1 MATRERPADRGRR
14 RMDQDLRLV
23 AAECRRARIGA
34 GLSLRAIQG
43 ATRIDHVRI
52 WRFEN
57 GELSAMSPAQI
68 GSVCAAVGLD
78 LRLRAYPAGDAI
90 RDAGQARILE
100 RLRRELP
107 ASLGWRTEVPLR
119 IDGDLRA
126 WDAVIIGP
134 AWWLAVEA
142 ETVLS
147 DVQAVERRLALKCR
161 DGGAD
166 HVLLLVA
173 ETRRNRAAIASAP
186 ASFEWLMLEA
196 RSRDILGALR
206 AGRDPGA
213 SGIVFL

>member
-1 MATRERPADRGRR
+1 MTTRERPADRGRR

-23 AAECRRARIGA
+23 AVECRRARIGA
-34 GLSLRAIQG
+34 GLSLRALQR

-57 GELSAMSPAQI
+57 GELSAMSPVQI
-68 GSVCAAVGLD
+68 SSVCAAVGLD

-90 RDAGQARILE
+90 RDAGQVRILD
-100 RLRRELP
+100 RIRRELP

-119 IDGDLRA
+119 IEGDLRA
-126 WDAVIIGP
+126 WDAVISGP
-134 AWWLAVEA
+134 GWWLPVEA

-161 DGGAD
+161 DGGVD
-166 HVLLLVA
+166 HVVLLVA
-173 ETRRNRAAIASAP
+173 DTRRNRAAIASAP
-186 ASFEWLMLEA
+186 ASFEWLKS
-196 RSRDILGALR
+196 RPRDILGALR

-213 SGIVFL
+213 SGIMFL